1 MSTKPGS
8 ISGKRTQ
15 QIFSRRI
22 LPKTEAI
29 AAEAAQVEMVLRNL
43 LYSMASLPN
52 PVALSIDEK
61 LEDYPKLKSLNS
73 FGKQIVIRM
82 MRSNPAFEGYKV
94 DFKDHILKPHVLLL
108 ISTLCNTFDLM
119 NTSPL
124 TGLKVLEVGCGA
136 LSTYAAAKDAHDLLA
151 QFYADHPPINSEIL
165 QMLGAQ
171 TIGIDP
177 RANCKDTYRYQT
189 SYKHR
194 IVEFVDLENWLKT
207 IEDKFDVI
215 TGFHVFNRSSFLYH
229 YDSPEQISRFLK
241 NLRKVISP
249 QGLFYSSAPVL
260 PISPEN
266 VELNH
271 QIFGDAG
278 FRPIYEGHYF
288 ILEPI

>member
-1 MSTKPGS
+1 MSTKPSS
-8 ISGKRTQ
+8 ISGKGARQ
-15 QIFSRRI
+15 VFNRRI
-22 LPKTEAI
+22 LPKTEII

-43 LYSMASLPN
+43 LYSMSSSPDQASLS
-52 PVALSIDEK
+52 LDEK
-61 LEDYPKLKSLNS
+61 LDSYPKLKSLNS

-82 MRSNPAFEGYKV
+82 MRSNPTFEGYKV

-124 TGLKVLEVGCGA
+124 TGLKVLEVGSGA
-136 LSTYAAAKDAHDLLA
+136 LSSYAAAKDAHDLLA

-171 TIGIDP
+171 TTGVDP
-177 RANCKDTYRYQT
+177 RANCKETYRYQP

-194 IVEFVDLENWLKT
+194 IVEFVDLEDWLKT
-207 IEDKFDVI
+207 IDDKFDVI

-229 YDSPEQISRFLK
+229 YDSPDQIARFLK
-241 NLRKVISP
+241 NLRRVISP
-249 QGLFYSSAPVL
+249 QGLLYTGAPVL

-266 VELNH
+266 VALNH

-278 FRPIYEGHYF
+278 FKTIYEGQYF